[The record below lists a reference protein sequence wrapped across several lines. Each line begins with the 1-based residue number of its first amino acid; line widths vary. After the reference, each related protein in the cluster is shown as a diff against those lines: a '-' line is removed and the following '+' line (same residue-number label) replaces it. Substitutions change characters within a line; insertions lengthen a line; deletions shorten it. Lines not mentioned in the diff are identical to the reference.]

1 MMRPTRLNLQNIQ
14 TVHKTQ
20 QQKTKQPN
28 HNRGRRAKQTFFQRR
43 YTDDQQTH
51 EKMLNLANY

>member
-1 MMRPTRLNLQNIQ
+1 MMRPTRLNFQNIQ

-20 QQKTKQPN
+20 QRKNKQPN
-28 HNRGRRAKQTFFQRR
+28 RNWGRRPKQTFFQRR

-51 EKMLNLANY
+51 KKMLNFANH